1 MSSVCSKI
9 ISGEIPCYKIYEDGK
24 TLAFLNI
31 NPETRGHVLVI
42 PKIEVEKVYDLP
54 EEYFIAVMNTA
65 KKIAKHMDAKL
76 GARIVWKI
84 IGKDVPHAHVHLLPF
99 DETWTKD
106 RVIETTPE
114 EFEQIRQELELK
126 D

>member
-1 MSSVCSKI
+1 MSSVFSKI
-9 ISGEIPCYKIYEDGK
+9 IAGEIPCYKIYEDDK

-42 PKIEVEKVYDLP
+42 PKIEVEKIYDLP